1 MNWKKKEYVHK
12 KNPFWITKMNPILSL
27 HYTYTHISLSKRKK
41 LLSRR
46 ERERERER
54 ERVVARK

>member
-1 MNWKKKEYVHK
+1 MMKKKEYFCVEYELEKKGVHK

-46 ERERERER
+46 ERER
-54 ERVVARK
+54 